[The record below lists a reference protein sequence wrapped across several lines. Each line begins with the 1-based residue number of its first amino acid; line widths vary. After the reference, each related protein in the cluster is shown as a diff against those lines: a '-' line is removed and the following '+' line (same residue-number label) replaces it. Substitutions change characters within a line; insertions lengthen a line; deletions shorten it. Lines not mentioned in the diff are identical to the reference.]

1 MKVVETF
8 LELVSIPSPSLKEG
22 KVARYI
28 TEKLKEYGGMVWED
42 KAASKIG
49 GECGNLVAH
58 FSGKGERGLIL
69 CAHLDTVEEEGKIN
83 VVEKDG
89 VLQSNGSTILG
100 ADCKSGLAV
109 ILEVLRILK
118 EREMEYPPL
127 DIVFTVAEERG
138 LLGAKNL
145 DFSLLRAREG
155 FILDGGE
162 LGSAVVK
169 APTHDR
175 FLIKFKGKASHAGVH
190 PEKGINSIQA
200 AAYAISSLSLG
211 KVDEETTMNI
221 GVIRGGKAINIVPE
235 ETVVEGEVRSL
246 KKGKLEREFKK
257 VKRAAKEGGRKVGAK
272 VEIERERLYESFT
285 IPHNSFPFRLAKQA
299 AREEKISFQE
309 LVTKGGSD
317 TNIFNARG
325 FTCLNIGVG
334 AKNPHS
340 NEESISISDLEKAT
354 NWIIR
359 ILFLALEKG

>member
-22 KVARYI
+22 KIAQYVS
-28 TEKLKEYGGMVWED
+28 EKLEEYGGMVWED

-58 FSGKGERGLIL
+58 FPGKGKRGLIL
-69 CAHLDTVEEEGKIN
+69 SAHLDTVEEEREIN
-83 VVEKDG
+83 VIKENG
-89 VLQSNGSTILG
+89 VLKSDGTTILG

-118 EREMEYPPL
+118 EEKREYPPL
-127 DIVFTVAEERG
+127 DIVFTVAEEKG

-155 FILDGGE
+155 YILDGGD

-175 FLIKFKGKASHAGVH
+175 FTIKFLGKASHAGVH
-190 PEKGINSIQA
+190 PEKGVNSIQA
-200 AAYAISSLSLG
+200 ASFAVSSLNLG
-211 KVDEETTMNI
+211 KIDEETTVNI

-235 ETVVEGEVRSL
+235 ETLVEGEVRSL

-257 VKRAAKEGGRKVGAK
+257 VKKAAREGGRKVGAK

-285 IPHNSFPFRLAKQA
+285 ITRNAFPFRLAKKA
-299 AREEKISFQE
+299 AKEEKISFQE
-309 LVTKGGSD
+309 VVTKGGSD
-317 TNIFNARG
+317 TNIFNAQG
-325 FTCLNIGVG
+325 LTCLNIGVG

-354 NWIIR
+354 NWILK
-359 ILFLALEKG
+359 ILSLAVKEG